1 MATGRSRKPRNR
13 SMLLLDALAALLA
26 LAGLASM
33 VSSLMIGGGPPPVRV
48 SGALSGSASRAPRLS
63 PATLEKQHA
72 ALTPAPRSVPTR
84 LSIPAIGVDTRL
96 VQLGLNPGGSLE
108 VPTDFA
114 VAGWYAL
121 GPSPGQQ
128 GNAVIA
134 GHVDSVQ
141 GPAVFYR
148 LGELAPGSLVRIA
161 LADHTIVLFRVYA
174 VREYAKTAF
183 PTALVYATTPS
194 PQLRLVTC
202 GGPFDAQAGTYLDN
216 IVVFARYVGAIS
228 KANTSVGRFGKN
240 HCHSHD
246 HSCARQSMR

>member
-1 MATGRSRKPRNR
+1 MAAGRSSKPRGR
-13 SMLLLDALAALLA
+13 SLLLLDALTALLA
-26 LAGLASM
+26 LAGLAGV
-33 VSSLMIGGGPPPVRV
+33 VSSRLIGGGPPHVRV
-48 SGALSGSASRAPRLS
+48 SGALSGSTSRAPRLI
-63 PATLEKQHA
+63 PATP
-72 ALTPAPRSVPTR
+72 ALTPVPRSVPMR
-84 LSIPAIGVDTRL
+84 LSIPAIGVYTRL
-96 VQLGLNPGGSLE
+96 VQLGLNPDGSLE
-108 VPTDFA
+108 VPADFA

-161 LADHTIVLFRVYA
+161 LVGHTTALFRVYA

-183 PTALVYATTPS
+183 PTALVYAATRS

-202 GGPFDAQAGTYLDN
+202 GGPFDAQTGSYLDN
-216 IVVFARYVGAIS
+216 IVVFARYAGATGT
-228 KANTSVGRFGKN
+228 ANYPK
-240 HCHSHD
+240 
-246 HSCARQSMR
+246 